1 MNTLKLLAVKNGTL
15 RIAKVRYKNAIH
27 IKSNNPTTI
36 SYLLKME
43 EGGRAQEAR
52 LKQRFLEKSAVEAN
66 DNYCRISSKCSEQWQ
81 YFHSKGFLEWELS
94 AILVPFTF
102 IFF

>member
-15 RIAKVRYKNAIH
+15 RIAKVRYENAIH
-27 IKSNNPTTI
+27 IKSNNTTTI

-52 LKQRFLEKSAVEAN
+52 LKQ
-66 DNYCRISSKCSEQWQ
+66 
-81 YFHSKGFLEWELS
+81 
-94 AILVPFTF
+94 
-102 IFF
+102 

>member
-1 MNTLKLLAVKNGTL
+1 MESDKKWFVEWRKHHMNTLKLLAVKNGTL

-52 LKQRFLEKSAVEAN
+52 LKK
-66 DNYCRISSKCSEQWQ
+66 
-81 YFHSKGFLEWELS
+81 
-94 AILVPFTF
+94 
-102 IFF
+102 

>member
-43 EGGRAQEAR
+43 EGGEGTRG
-52 LKQRFLEKSAVEAN
+52 K
-66 DNYCRISSKCSEQWQ
+66 
-81 YFHSKGFLEWELS
+81 
-94 AILVPFTF
+94 T
-102 IFF
+102 